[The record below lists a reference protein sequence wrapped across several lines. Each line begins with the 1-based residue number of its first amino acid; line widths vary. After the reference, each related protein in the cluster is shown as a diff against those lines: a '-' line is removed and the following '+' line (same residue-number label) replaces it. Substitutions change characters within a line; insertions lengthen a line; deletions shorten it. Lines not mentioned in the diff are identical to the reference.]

1 MRLVSKMINLSN
13 ERSKKILAI
22 LLEKREP
29 VVTSELA
36 EKFAVS
42 SRTIRNDLSSMQEWL
57 TDNGANLIK
66 KPGVGIWIKTTNEK
80 RNQLKHKLLKLSEC
94 DQQLFSVERE
104 KFILKRLLQNE
115 SYTIKSLADELY
127 VSRTTIYKSLEQV
140 EKWLAKYD
148 LSLERKRHYGIRLCG
163 QEKDWR
169 KAVAD
174 LLVDLKD
181 NEELKKILYYT
192 DDNFKNSRIDSQ
204 TYKEL
209 RSLFGDIDFRQIE
222 EILSIA
228 EREKNFLFT
237 DDAFVGLVIH
247 IAISIERLRQNK
259 DIEMKAEQLDSL
271 RKEKEFIIAKFIVEK
286 VNEKFGIKVPDAE
299 IGYISLHILGAKVQ
313 QNIATK
319 NIKEVIKNTDSKVI
333 SIARSIIDI
342 TEDVLNVELKKD
354 EQLFLGL
361 ILHLRPAINRLQY
374 GLSLRNPLLDN
385 IKANY
390 PAIFGAAW
398 ASSIVFQKQLNLTV
412 TEEEIGYLALHIGA
426 ALERIKARVKAVIVC
441 SSGVGTS
448 QLVASRLEKRLAN
461 LEIIAVVSA
470 HEIVNMNLNT
480 VDIILTTIPLN
491 NSIRPVLRISY
502 LVTDNDLEQIENK
515 IGQIITKKKK
525 TNLEINLPSIEES
538 SLFNDNLIF
547 IDLKLKSKQEI
558 IRFLTEKVIAAGYA
572 RSKFSR
578 LVLAREEL
586 TSTALKNG
594 VAIPHGGEEYIDKS
608 VAVIATLE
616 QPILW
621 GNDLVDVV
629 FLLALNNQIEA
640 KEFFK
645 YFQIILD
652 DEDLLT
658 RIRKATT
665 RLEMEQILSFSL
677 GIKLNN

>member
-629 FLLALNNQIEA
+629 FLLALNNQTEA

-665 RLEMEQILSFSL
+665 RSEMEQILSFSL
-677 GIKLNN
+677 GIKLDN

>member
-259 DIEMKAEQLDSL
+259 DIEMKAEQLDNL

-299 IGYISLHILGAKVQ
+299 TGYISLHILGAKVQ

-426 ALERIKARVKAVIVC
+426 ALERTKARVKAVIVC

-461 LEIIAVVSA
+461 LEILAVVSA
-470 HEIVNMNLNT
+470 HEIANMDLDN

-515 IGQIITKKKK
+515 IGQIIIKKKK
-525 TNLEINLPSIEES
+525 TNLEINLPSIGES
-538 SLFNDNLIF
+538 SLFNEKLIF
-547 IDLKLKSKQEI
+547 INLKLKSKQEI

-572 RSKFSR
+572 KPEFSR

-677 GIKLNN
+677 SIKLNN